1 MIATSRV
8 RAGWGR
14 RGTEAVTG
22 TTFGSG
28 GVTRHTIKTTRGSSS
43 AIASRKLTA
52 IKMGTAACTGTPK

>member
-28 GVTRHTIKTTRGSSS
+28 GVTRRTIKTTRGSSS
-43 AIASRKLTA
+43 AIASRKAA